1 MGKST
6 DGAASQLTRA
16 DVIDAAAAFV
26 AEFGYDALSMRTLG
40 ERCRVSAMT
49 LYRHVK
55 TKEDLLGAL
64 ADRILGEITLPTPGG
79 SWQEQVAG
87 VFRAIHDVLLAH
99 PGLADVAARQHFN
112 GRHAY
117 EGAEIVLAALRRA
130 GITGDEAVSAFAALT
145 SYTIGFTQRQVNA
158 HSEETLA
165 TRLAS
170 VQDLPSEQFEN
181 LAALGDK
188 FLLRHSDR
196 QFEDGL
202 ALLIGGLEARADA
215 RGEDVA
221 DAGRSPG

>member
-1 MGKST
+1 MGKPT

-16 DVIDAAAAFV
+16 DVIDAAAEFV

-40 ERCRVSAMT
+40 ERCGVSAMT
-49 LYRHVK
+49 LYRHVE

-64 ADRILGEITLPTPGG
+64 ADRILGEIILPARGGG

-87 VFRAIHDVLLAH
+87 VFRAIHDVLVAH

-117 EGAEIVLAALRRA
+117 EGAEIVLAALRQA

-165 TRLAS
+165 ARLAS
-170 VQDLPSEQFEN
+170 VQDLPGEQFEN

-215 RGEDVA
+215 R
-221 DAGRSPG
+221 